1 MASIFIGLNRGQ
13 EDQSPDNVV
22 EGAGTGAT
30 DVELRID
37 TGKGLTRDEITR
49 LTIRILEALND
60 GRSTYFT
67 L

>member
-13 EDQSPDNVV
+13 EDTVPT
-22 EGAGTGAT
+22 EGAATGAK

-37 TGKGLTRDEITR
+37 TGKGLTREEVTR
-49 LTIRILEALND
+49 LVECILRDLND
-60 GRSTYFT
+60 GRSAYFT